1 MPACVGPG
9 YLDAS
14 LFASQTSV
22 SGFCV
27 SQAHSRHSLISPFG
41 FALRAGRALE
51 CNANRD
57 LGPKWGSW
65 VTAHHMCGQRNNG
78 PRSMG
83 LPGTSAKK
91 GANLRAIGVAET
103 CET

>member
-1 MPACVGPG
+1 MPAWVGPG

-14 LFASQTSV
+14 LLASQTSV

-27 SQAHSRHSLISPFG
+27 SQAHSRHSLISLFG
-41 FALRAGRALE
+41 FALRAGRGLE
-51 CNANRD
+51 CDVNRD

-65 VTAHHMCGQRNNG
+65 VTGHHMCGQRNNG

-83 LPGTSAKK
+83 LSGTSAKR
-91 GANLRAIGVAET
+91 GAKLSAIGVAET
-103 CET
+103 